1 MGADGIGRC
10 MIDYLESL
18 PNHTKLSS
26 DICIVGTG
34 PAGISLAKELI
45 DSGLSVIVL
54 ESGDFDYD
62 GKTQK
67 LYSGQVLENL
77 PPEPLDV
84 SRLRFF
90 GGTSNHWGGSCG
102 PFDPIDFNP
111 RAWITDS
118 GWPLTRDDLHGYYE
132 RAHSLIG
139 LGPYDYRVSSW
150 INEDWDLIDMS
161 GTDVKN
167 IVRQTNPQRF
177 GQEYQTDLENA
188 DNIQVILH
196 ANLTS
201 IQTNEALNHVTAVEA
216 TTLGG
221 ESITVEARKIVLAC
235 SGVGNARLLL
245 AFGFGKKLP
254 ALGRYF
260 SFHPRMR
267 TGELLLSNPIDRS
280 RFPYRWHYVNG
291 TRMKF
296 QFSLPNQIQERE
308 KLPNHAAII
317 SEMMLP
323 NTMGYNAGKR
333 LYNRLRGK
341 IRWDGVTDDLYDVL
355 MDIDGAYSQ
364 WSRRHNEHKIS
375 QLAVATY
382 MDQPPNPDS
391 RVLLAQEKD
400 ALGIPQ
406 AKIDWAHFEYE
417 PAAVQRFNE
426 ILASSFGAAGVG
438 RMKIVDDIEDS
449 QHFKVLA
456 RELGGGSHQIGTTR
470 MSQDVSRGV
479 VDENCLVHGLD
490 NLFCAGSSVFCTT
503 SWVNPTTTIVALAV
517 RLADHLRAQSRQAS

>member
-1 MGADGIGRC
+1 

-18 PNHTKLSS
+18 PNQTKLSS
-26 DICIVGTG
+26 DICIVGAG
-34 PAGISLAKELI
+34 PAGISIAKELI

-54 ESGDFDYD
+54 ESGDFEFEAA
-62 GKTQK
+62 TQK

-90 GGTSNHWGGSCG
+90 GGSSNCWSGSCG

-111 RAWITDS
+111 RTWITDS

-132 RAHSLIG
+132 RAHALIG

-150 INEDWDLIDMS
+150 TNDDWDLFDMS
-161 GTDVKN
+161 GTDVMNIARQKN
-167 IVRQTNPQRF
+167 LQRF
-177 GQEYQTDLENA
+177 GPEYQADLENA
-188 DNIQVILH
+188 DNIQVIFH
-196 ANLTS
+196 ANLTA
-201 IQTNEALNHVTAVEA
+201 IRTNEALNHVTAVEA
-216 TTLGG
+216 TALGG

-245 AFGFGKKLP
+245 AFGFGEKLP

-267 TGELLLSNPIDRS
+267 TGQLMLANPIQRS
-280 RFPYRWHYVNG
+280 RFPYRWHYVND

-296 QFSLPNQIQERE
+296 QFSLPEQVQERE

-317 SEMMLP
+317 REVTLP
-323 NTMGYNAGKR
+323 NTTGYNAGKR
-333 LYNRLRGK
+333 LYNRLRGR
-341 IRWDGVTDDLYDVL
+341 INWDGVTDDLYDVL
-355 MDIDGAYSQ
+355 TDLDGAYSQ
-364 WSRRHNEHKIS
+364 WNRRHTEHQIS
-375 QLAVATY
+375 LLTVDTY
-382 MDQPPNPDS
+382 MDQSPHPDS
-391 RVLLAQEKD
+391 RVLLSQEKD

-406 AKIDWAHFEYE
+406 AKIDWTCFEHE

-438 RMKIVDDIEDS
+438 RMKIVDDIADPE
-449 QHFKVLA
+449 HFRVLA
-456 RELGGGSHQIGTTR
+456 RELGGGAHQIGTTR

-517 RLADHLRAQSRQAS
+517 RLADHLRGQSRQTS